1 MVRDSDTS
9 QRLFIQEN
17 VEQTRTKSR
26 CAAVSKKT
34 KQMSHKNILVGRVD
48 RAEAGALGGDDG
60 VRPGGTVLVGRDGGF
75 R

>member
-1 MVRDSDTS
+1 METFYPRKMSNK
-9 QRLFIQEN
+9 L
-17 VEQTRTKSR
+17 EQNPVARQSRKRRNKSNNESLKIS
-26 CAAVSKKT
+26 AVGRA
-34 KQMSHKNILVGRVD
+34 VGRVY